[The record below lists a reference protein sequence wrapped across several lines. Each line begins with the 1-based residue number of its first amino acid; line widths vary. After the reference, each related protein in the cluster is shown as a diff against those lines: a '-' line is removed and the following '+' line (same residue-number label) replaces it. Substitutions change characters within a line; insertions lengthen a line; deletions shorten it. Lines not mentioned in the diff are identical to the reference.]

1 MARNIKFR
9 IKDKNTIVLKE
20 DANANDFIDIS
31 EISSID
37 KATIAKYLSNTEDLA
52 QEKAKQIYDQEIK
65 NEQMK

>member
-20 DANANDFIDIS
+20 DAKANDFIDIS

-37 KATIAKYLSNTEDLA
+37 KDTIAKYLSNAEDLA